1 MKSYIELLS
10 LEGKTALITGA
21 AAGIGEAT
29 AARLTELGAGLYLV
43 DINEDGLRRVT
54 ELVRREGGEAE
65 YFIVDLS
72 RKGDIDTLW
81 GRLRGR
87 EPDIL
92 INNAGV
98 YVFRDFLELDE
109 ETLRKTLAVNL
120 EAVTWMCQHMI
131 RSRMGKGGV
140 IINVASIEAIL
151 PLAKGL
157 AHYDAS
163 KLGVIALTR
172 ALAKEFG
179 RKGFRINAVVPGGI
193 ETPGV
198 KKLRREVFTKLK
210 ADLIRTGAEFMM
222 RLPLG
227 RFGTPEEVANVIAF
241 LATDAASYVHGA
253 VIPVDGGFLS
263 A

>member
-1 MKSYIELLS
+1 MRPYTELLS
-10 LEGKTALITGA
+10 LKGRTALITGA
-21 AAGIGEAT
+21 AGGIGEAT
-29 AARLTELGAGLYLV
+29 ATRLAELGAGLYLV
-43 DINEDGLRRVT
+43 DINEDGLKAVAGRVRARGT
-54 ELVRREGGEAE
+54 EVE
-65 YFIVDLS
+65 YFVTDLS
-72 RKGDIDTLW
+72 KKDEIDALW
-81 GRLRGR
+81 SRLRGR

-109 ETLRKTLAVNL
+109 GTLGKTIAVNL
-120 EAVTWMCQHMI
+120 EAVIWMCQHMI
-131 RSRMGKGGV
+131 RSRMGRGGV

-172 ALAKEFG
+172 ALAKEYG
-179 RKGFRINAVVPGGI
+179 RRGFRINAVVPGGI

-198 KKLRREVFTKLK
+198 EKLK
-210 ADLIRTGAEFMM
+210 KEAIARLRPELIRAGVEFKM

-227 RFGTPEEVANVIAF
+227 RFGKPEEVANVIAF
-241 LATDAASYVHGA
+241 LASDAASYVHGA

>member
-1 MKSYIELLS
+1 MRPYIELLN
-10 LEGKTALITGA
+10 LKGRAALITGA

-29 AARLTELGAGLYLV
+29 AARLAELGARLYLV
-43 DINEDGLRRVT
+43 DINEEGLRKVT
-54 ELVRREGGEAE
+54 ERIREGGGEAE
-65 YFIVDLS
+65 HYVVDLS
-72 RKGDIDTLW
+72 RKEEIDALW
-81 GRLRGR
+81 ERLRGR

-109 ETLRKTLAVNL
+109 ETLRRTLAVNL
-120 EAVTWMCQHMI
+120 EAVAWMCQHMI
-131 RSRMGKGGV
+131 RSRIGRGGV

-179 RKGFRINAVVPGGI
+179 RKGFRINAVIPGGI
-193 ETPGV
+193 ESPGV
-198 KKLRREVFTKLK
+198 ERLRREALTKLK
-210 ADLIRTGAEFMM
+210 ADLIRAGIEFKM

-227 RFGTPEEVANVIAF
+227 RFGRPEEVANVIAF

>member
-1 MKSYIELLS
+1 MKPYIELLS
-10 LEGKTALITGA
+10 LKGRSALVTGA
-21 AAGIGEAT
+21 AGGIGEAT
-29 AARLTELGAGLYLV
+29 AIRLAELGARLYLV
-43 DINEDGLRRVT
+43 DVNEQGLRQVAKRV
-54 ELVRREGGEAE
+54 REAGGEAE
-65 YFIVDLS
+65 YFVADLS
-72 RKGDIDTLW
+72 RKEEIDALW
-81 GRLRGR
+81 ERLRGR

-109 ETLRKTLAVNL
+109 GTLRKTLAINL
-120 EAVTWMCQHMI
+120 EAVIWMCQHMI
-131 RSRMGKGGV
+131 RSRMGRGGV

-172 ALAKEFG
+172 ALAKEYG
-179 RKGFRINAVVPGGI
+179 RKGFRINAVIPGGI

-198 KKLRREVFTKLK
+198 EKLRKEALARLK
-210 ADLIRTGAEFMM
+210 ADLIRTGIEFKM

-227 RFGTPEEVANVIAF
+227 RFWRPEEVANVIAF
-241 LATDAASYVHGA
+241 LATDAASYAHGA
-253 VIPVDGGFLS
+253 VIPIDGGFLS